1 MSKDK
6 LKDKAP
12 LEADIPKEVNP
23 LVVENESLQ
32 QENEALKQEL
42 AETKDKY
49 LRMLAETENF
59 RKRNMDEVKREKKYA
74 SQDVCDKMIEGID
87 LFDAALKTET
97 TEPALKNFLFGFKMI
112 KDMLFQVLKDEGVT
126 PISLN
131 VGDPF
136 DAITMH
142 AVDTL
147 HDPLQPDNTVIKV
160 IKQGYMYKDR
170 LLRAA
175 MVITNVIPKPET
187 PNIEATKESDK
198 VA

>member
-6 LKDKAP
+6 PKDKAP
-12 LEADIPKEVNP
+12 LEADIPKDANP
-23 LVVENESLQ
+23 LEIENES
-32 QENEALKQEL
+32 LKQEL

-59 RKRNMDEVKREKKYA
+59 RKRNMEEVKREKKYS
-74 SQDVCDKMIEGID
+74 SQDVCDKLIDGID

-112 KDMLFQVLKDEGVT
+112 KDMLFQVLKDEGVA
-126 PISLN
+126 PIPIKI
-131 VGDPF
+131 GDAF

-147 HDPLQPDNTVIKV
+147 HDPLQPDNAVVKV
-160 IKQGYMYKDR
+160 IKQGYMYKER

-175 MVITNVIPKPET
+175 MVITNVIPKVET
-187 PNIEATKESDK
+187 PHIETTNESDK